1 MSARHASVKLSAEFL
16 DTARREA
23 EMFNRSLGAQ
33 VEHWARMGRA
43 FESAPGVGVDRVR
56 AALQGKLTVEDLT
69 SEEQDAVMDRLGE
82 SWELE
87 TQARYAEL
95 GKRPGAVG
103 DDAKGRL
110 VKRGAAGRLR
120 AAG

>member
-1 MSARHASVKLSAEFL
+1 MAARHASVKLSAEFL

-43 FESAPGVGVDRVR
+43 FEGAPGVGVDRVR
-56 AALQGKLTVEDLT
+56 AALQGKLTLEDLT
-69 SEEQDAVMDRLGE
+69 SDEQAAVMDRLGE
-82 SWELE
+82 SWDLD

-95 GKRPGAVG
+95 GRRTGAVG
-103 DDAKGRL
+103 DDARGRL
-110 VKRGAAGRLR
+110 VKRDAAGRLR
-120 AAG
+120 SVG